1 MMPAME
7 HTTILIADDSAEFRN
22 GLLGMLQTVPDLEVV
37 AEAEDGE
44 QAIQFALQ
52 YQPDV
57 VLMDINMPR
66 VSGLQA
72 TERILRSSPHIA
84 VLMLTMYDDD
94 DSVFAAMRNGARGY
108 LLKGTL
114 KAEVLRAIRAASS
127 GEVIFGAAV
136 ARQMMQFFAKYQPTA
151 SPIFPELTEREREI
165 LALMAQHLTNSAIA
179 AQLSLSEKTIR
190 NNVSNILNKLQVIDR
205 AQAVVKARD
214 AGLI

>member
-1 MMPAME
+1 ME
-7 HTTILIADDSAEFRN
+7 HTTIMIADDSAEFRN

-66 VSGLQA
+66 VSGLLA
-72 TERILRSSPHIA
+72 TERILRTSPHIA
-84 VLMLTMYDDD
+84 VLMLTMFDDD
-94 DSVFAAMRNGARGY
+94 DSVFTAMRFGARGY
-108 LLKGTL
+108 LLKGAL
-114 KAEVLRAIRAASS
+114 KADVLRAIRAASC
-127 GEVIFGAAV
+127 GEVIFGATV
-136 ARQMMQFFAKYQPTA
+136 AGRMLQFFAKYQPA
-151 SPIFPELTEREREI
+151 PSAIFPELTRREREI

-179 AQLSLSEKTIR
+179 ARLSLSEKTIR
-190 NNVSNILNKLQVIDR
+190 NNVSNILDKLQVIDR
-205 AQAVVKARD
+205 AQAVIKARD